1 MNLKNKNQK
10 AILEF
15 KNVKVK
21 YHTPEKEILAI
32 KNLIFDVYNEEFV
45 TILGPSGSGK
55 STVLS
60 IISGLL
66 PITDGEFNLNVS
78 SKNDTQ
84 KQNVGY
90 MFQRDYL
97 FDWRTIEQNV
107 FLGLEIKK
115 SLNDKTKNYAIEL
128 LKKYGLGDFL
138 KSYPNE
144 LSGGMKQ
151 KVALIRTLAVNP
163 EILLLDEPFS
173 ALDFQTRINL
183 ADEVRKIIK
192 NEHKTA
198 VLVSHDIS
206 EAISIS
212 DRIIVFSKRPSVV
225 KKIFKIDF
233 GNKKLTSHEKRNHK
247 RFNEYFDSI
256 WSEMSEV

>member
-32 KNLIFDVYNEEFV
+32 KNLTFDVYNEEFV

-66 PITDGEFNLNVS
+66 PITDGEFNLNIS
-78 SKNDTQ
+78 DKNTTQ

-107 FLGLEIKK
+107 FLGLEIKN

-138 KSYPNE
+138 ISYPNE
-144 LSGGMKQ
+144 LSGGMRQ
-151 KVALIRTLAVNP
+151 KAALIRTLA
-163 EILLLDEPFS
+163 L
-173 ALDFQTRINL
+173 
-183 ADEVRKIIK
+183 
-192 NEHKTA
+192 
-198 VLVSHDIS
+198 
-206 EAISIS
+206 
-212 DRIIVFSKRPSVV
+212 
-225 KKIFKIDF
+225 
-233 GNKKLTSHEKRNHK
+233 
-247 RFNEYFDSI
+247 
-256 WSEMSEV
+256 

>member
-1 MNLKNKNQK
+1 
-10 AILEF
+10 
-15 KNVKVK
+15 
-21 YHTPEKEILAI
+21 
-32 KNLIFDVYNEEFV
+32 
-45 TILGPSGSGK
+45 
-55 STVLS
+55 
-60 IISGLL
+60 
-66 PITDGEFNLNVS
+66 
-78 SKNDTQ
+78 
-84 KQNVGY
+84 

-107 FLGLEIKK
+107 FLGLEIKN

-144 LSGGMKQ
+144 LSGGMRQ
-151 KVALIRTLAVNP
+151 KAALIRTLAVNP

-206 EAISIS
+206 EAISVS

-233 GNKKLTSHEKRNHK
+233 ENKKLTSHEKRNHK